1 MGTKFPFPSLWPLFH
16 YCQILSSLRKFT
28 WMPLM
33 DPEPQ
38 KWQKVCFYERLKK
51 NYLFKLYFFLYRG
64 ILAFCSNDVTNH
76 TFGSGHPIQPLWS
89 FASNRVSVFV
99 FSMCAENSV
108 LVVMAKLDWNFVF
121 CCCCHIIECQDNF
134 QLNGELL
141 KMQKYPNLHGST
153 MFKSEMSQLYTNKL
167 GENLEL
173 FLKLIWMDLSQFY
186 ISFCDTLFC
195 IFFHQILGTNLYA
208 QNKFHLDEK

>member
-38 KWQKVCFYERLKK
+38 KWQKVCFYERLRKK
-51 NYLFKLYFFLYRG
+51 LFIQIILFLYRG

-89 FASNRVSVFV
+89 FASNRVNFC
-99 FSMCAENSV
+99 FSHMCAENSV
-108 LVVMAKLDWNFVF
+108 CSFLAK
-121 CCCCHIIECQDNF
+121 IR
-134 QLNGELL
+134 
-141 KMQKYPNLHGST
+141 
-153 MFKSEMSQLYTNKL
+153 
-167 GENLEL
+167 LEL
-173 FLKLIWMDLSQFY
+173 CLLLLLPYHRMSGQLPVEWRVVEDAEISKL
-186 ISFCDTLFC
+186 
-195 IFFHQILGTNLYA
+195 A
-208 QNKFHLDEK
+208 R

>member
-1 MGTKFPFPSLWPLFH
+1 MGIKFPFPSLWPLFH
-16 YCQILSSLRKFT
+16 YCQILSSLRRYT

-89 FASNRVSVFV
+89 FASNRVS
-99 FSMCAENSV
+99 
-108 LVVMAKLDWNFVF
+108 F
-121 CCCCHIIECQDNF
+121 CFFHVCREFCISSYGQIR
-134 QLNGELL
+134 
-141 KMQKYPNLHGST
+141 
-153 MFKSEMSQLYTNKL
+153 
-167 GENLEL
+167 LEL
-173 FLKLIWMDLSQFY
+173 CLLLLLPYHRMSGQLPVEWRVVEDAEISKL
-186 ISFCDTLFC
+186 
-195 IFFHQILGTNLYA
+195 A
-208 QNKFHLDEK
+208 R